1 MGGQRDR
8 RQRQQEAIDRGEPL
22 RTKSGRKKK
31 GEGKRGISGGGLQRI
46 GEKTGKAMLDPSNAI
61 RKGAYRS
68 GIAGKK
74 DSATIGRAV
83 GYAYDAGTF
92 GVAPLAK
99 LVSDEVRSR
108 KGKGHKKRKS

>member
-8 RQRQQEAIDRGEPL
+8 RRRQQEAIDRGEPL
-22 RTKSGRKKK
+22 RTKSGRKKQ
-31 GEGKRGISGGGLQRI
+31 GEGKRGISAGGGRRI
-46 GEKTGKAMLDPSNAI
+46 AEKSGKAMLDPSNTF

-83 GYAYDAGTF
+83 GYAYDAMTF
-92 GVAPLAK
+92 GVAPASK
-99 LVSDEVRSR
+99 LISDEVRSR